1 MTITVNGMTIPA
13 ADRYEFVLDAS
24 DGDGRIGPVSV
35 RIDRGTA
42 NIECITVNGSEPY
55 PYLTIGNWGQPAYAV
70 PFLPV
75 TYIESEV

>member
-1 MTITVNGMTIPA
+1 VTITVNGMTIPA

-55 PYLTIGNWGQPAYAV
+55 PYLTIGKESPVYAV